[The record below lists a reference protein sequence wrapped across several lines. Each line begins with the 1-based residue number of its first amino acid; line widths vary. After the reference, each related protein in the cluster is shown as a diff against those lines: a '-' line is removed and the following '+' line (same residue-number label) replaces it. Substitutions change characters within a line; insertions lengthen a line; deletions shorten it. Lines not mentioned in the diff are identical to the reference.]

1 MLCPWSVAEEME
13 EYAKKHVHVSSAC
26 RLTTE
31 EEMLLLQ
38 LCKPDARGRLSLIL
52 LNRKAFVTAVSSL
65 STLPDGKS
73 LTVKLGTERP
83 PTVDN
88 FDRGP
93 DTTIIDNPKK
103 TMISSKLFGAAYS
116 RPEEDQVAF
125 GGLQALEFINGA
137 LNSGIELS
145 SSRYGF
151 PLIYDLLTNTVAFK
165 LNPSDRPH
173 NWGRT
178 LFRLLPPSDF
188 KSGSAEM
195 SALRILAENPNIAS
209 HPNIPKFHVDSGM
222 NKIKGMF
229 QGKDAVSRLI
239 EQLHAFLK
247 QEAVQK
253 MMVHPPTLNESVPRT
268 AMILTRPESYAS
280 HRLWVVPRI
289 SDYSRSMFY
298 LDIQNCSAVNIPLK
312 QLQAFASRPLAPM
325 KLEKYV
331 NYLSRHELGLNPV
344 SGTIPFDVAGDKASQ
359 THCSQATM
367 TRVATDVLKYSQ
379 KANSE
384 KTPILIGFTPREVDS
399 FHTNPATLSSAMGQ
413 LNNLI
418 KGLNQAMEFDRKSLW
433 NLMNRA
439 LAIATSDERSDTP
452 NSGGP
457 TGEINF
463 LRFRLGQVSERE
475 PAAWFELLVASLLST
490 TAEHD
495 IRSLNPYMSGVA
507 YKTVTSL
514 TVVAMLTSIRIS
526 QTDRALTR

>member
-1 MLCPWSVAEEME
+1 
-13 EYAKKHVHVSSAC
+13 
-26 RLTTE
+26 
-31 EEMLLLQ
+31 
-38 LCKPDARGRLSLIL
+38 
-52 LNRKAFVTAVSSL
+52 
-65 STLPDGKS
+65 
-73 LTVKLGTERP
+73 
-83 PTVDN
+83 
-88 FDRGP
+88 
-93 DTTIIDNPKK
+93 
-103 TMISSKLFGAAYS
+103 
-116 RPEEDQVAF
+116 
-125 GGLQALEFINGA
+125 LEFINGA

-151 PLIYDLLTNTVAFK
+151 PLLYDLLTNTVAFK

-173 NWGRT
+173 NWGRL

-195 SALRILAENPNIAS
+195 SALRILAECPNIAS
-209 HPNIPKFHVDSGM
+209 HPNLPKFQIDSGM

-229 QGKDAVSRLI
+229 QGKDAVSRLL
-239 EQLHAFLK
+239 EQLHSFLK

-253 MMVHPPTLNESVPRT
+253 MIVHPPTLSESVPRT
-268 AMILTRPESYAS
+268 AMILTRPESYSS

-289 SDYSRSMFY
+289 TDYSRSVFH

-312 QLQAFASRPLAPM
+312 QLQAFATRPLAPL
-325 KLEKYV
+325 KLETYV

-344 SGTIPFDVAGDKASQ
+344 SGVIPFDVAGDKASQ

-367 TRVATDVLKYSQ
+367 TRVATDVQKYSQ

-384 KTPILIGFTPREVDS
+384 KTPILIGFTPREVDV
-399 FHTNPATLSSAMGQ
+399 FHTHPASLSTAMGQ

-418 KGLNQAMEFDRKSLW
+418 RGLNQAMEFDRKSLW

-439 LAIATSDERSDTP
+439 LAIVTSDERSDTP
-452 NSGGP
+452 NAGGAE
-457 TGEINF
+457 GEINF

-475 PAAWFELLVASLLST
+475 PAAWFELLVASILST